1 MTVDAFQGGVG
12 ATVQQEM
19 SADEKVLGMMTL
31 RVIKGH
37 SSDGAESGAQSRAWG
52 GSWDSEGCPGV
63 RRRPEAGEA
72 GL

>member
-37 SSDGAESGAQSRAWG
+37 SSDGAESGAQSRAW
-52 GSWDSEGCPGV
+52 
-63 RRRPEAGEA
+63 EA
-72 GL
+72 L

>member
-37 SSDGAESGAQSRAWG
+37 SSDGAESGAPSRA
-52 GSWDSEGCPGV
+52 
-63 RRRPEAGEA
+63 
-72 GL
+72 